1 MEAAM
6 KKRKNPSFL
15 LINQKIKTLA
25 KYSEFYKSCMDNQM
39 TIWGNVAEV
48 MEDLG
53 TAHCYC
59 EYTKLESLDTITWE
73 DKNAAYVACAQEG
86 TIKKKKPLFGGLFH
100 YIFNG

>member
-1 MEAAM
+1 
-6 KKRKNPSFL
+6 
-15 LINQKIKTLA
+15 
-25 KYSEFYKSCMDNQM
+25 
-39 TIWGNVAEV
+39 

-73 DKNAAYVACAQEG
+73 DKNAAYVACTQEG